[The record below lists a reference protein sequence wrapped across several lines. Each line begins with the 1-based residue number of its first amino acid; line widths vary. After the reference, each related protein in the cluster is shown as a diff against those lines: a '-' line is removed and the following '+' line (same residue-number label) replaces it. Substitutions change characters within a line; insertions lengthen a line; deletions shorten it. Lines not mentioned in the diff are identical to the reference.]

1 MIGEHFT
8 VRHDSSE
15 EDGLPTPPPTA
26 ITVSHLKKVYGDVKA
41 VEDVSFE
48 VNEGEIFG
56 MLGPN
61 GAGKTTTV
69 ECITGLRHP
78 DGGMISVLG
87 LDPQV
92 DRDALHP
99 VVGVQLQSST
109 FPDKLKVREILDM
122 YLSFYPN
129 PANPKELV
137 HALGLGEKLGSY
149 YKTLSGGQ
157 KQRLSVALA
166 LIGQPKIAV
175 LDEMTTGLDP
185 QGRLEIWE
193 LIERTRDRGTSII
206 LVTHYME
213 EAERLCDRVAL
224 IDHGRI
230 IALDTPVGLA
240 EQVAGGK
247 QVRFIPSK
255 PFDDRLLQALPEV
268 KRLGHEGRHVRVVGS
283 GQLVNAIILTLAQ
296 NGVQAL
302 DVQMGTATL
311 EDAFVKLTGRHI
323 HENKRGQ

>member
-1 MIGEHFT
+1 MTEE
-8 VRHDSSE
+8 SS
-15 EDGLPTPPPTA
+15 PKA
-26 ITVSHLKKVYGDVKA
+26 ISVSHLKKHYGDVKA

-69 ECITGLRHP
+69 ECITGLRRP
-78 DGGMISVLG
+78 DEGAISVLG

-92 DRDALHP
+92 DREALHP
-99 VVGVQLQSST
+99 VVGVQLQFST
-109 FPDKLKVREILDM
+109 FPDKLKVREILDL
-122 YLSFYPN
+122 YRSFYRNPTDPDELARALSFDD
-129 PANPKELV
+129 
-137 HALGLGEKLGSY
+137 KLGSY
-149 YKTLSGGQ
+149 YQNLSGGQ

-185 QGRLEIWE
+185 QGRLDTWE
-193 LIERTRDRGTSII
+193 LIEKNRDRGATII

-230 IALDTPVGLA
+230 IALDTPEGLV
-240 EQVAGGK
+240 EKVTGGK
-247 QVRFIPSK
+247 QVRFAPPK
-255 PFDDRLLQALPEV
+255 PFDDRLLTALPEV
-268 KRLGHEGRHVRVVGS
+268 KSVERQGKHIRIVGS
-283 GQLVNAIILTLAQ
+283 GQLINAIIQTLAQ
-296 NGVQAL
+296 NGVEAL
-302 DVQMGTATL
+302 DIQSEGATL

-323 HENKRGQ
+323 HEERTGQSK

>member
-1 MIGEHFT
+1 MT
-8 VRHDSSE
+8 RNSS
-15 EDGLPTPPPTA
+15 PKA
-26 ITVSHLKKVYGDVKA
+26 ISVSHLKKYYGDVKA

-48 VNEGEIFG
+48 VKEDEIFG

-78 DGGMISVLG
+78 DGGVISVLG
-87 LDPQV
+87 FDPQV
-92 DRDALHP
+92 DRDTLHSI
-99 VVGVQLQSST
+99 VGVQLQFNT
-109 FPDKLKVREILDM
+109 FPDKLKVREILDL
-122 YLSFYPN
+122 YQSFYNNPADPQELARALSF
-129 PANPKELV
+129 
-137 HALGLGEKLGSY
+137 GDKLGSY
-149 YKTLSGGQ
+149 YQNLSGGQ

-185 QGRLEIWE
+185 QGRLDTWE
-193 LIERTRDRGTSII
+193 LIEKNRDRGATII

-230 IALDTPVGLA
+230 IALDTPEGLV
-240 EQVAGGK
+240 EKVTGGK
-247 QVRFIPSK
+247 QVRFASSK
-255 PFDDRLLQALPEV
+255 PFDDRLLTALPEV
-268 KRLGHEGRHVRVVGS
+268 KSVEHQGRRVRVVGS
-283 GQLVNAIILTLAQ
+283 GQLINAVIQTLAQ
-296 NGVQAL
+296 NGIEAL
-302 DVQMGTATL
+302 DVQSEGATL

-323 HENKRGQ
+323 HEEKTNQST